1 MEYKLQ
7 IHSIG
12 RTEGAQRL
20 GKKGHFGKVSQQGK
34 RVPPKFVEAKFT
46 CETYRFF
53 LFN

>member
-12 RTEGAQRL
+12 RTGRAQRL